1 MIRGTFLFVL
11 GACAAPVIVQAA
23 TAATTSYPAS
33 FFAAEQ
39 PATALDMIRLV
50 PGFAFD
56 GGGQVRGFGG
66 AAGNVLIDGA
76 RPASKDDGLDE
87 ILKRI
92 PAGSVLRIDVIRGG
106 APGVDMQGKTVLAN
120 VIRLTGQGAKLTVS
134 ASLTPR
140 DDGRIAEGF
149 RLEGSANTG
158 KTTWEGSLL
167 IGRGFDDGSGVGR
180 RTMSTAAGTV
190 TMRANESALGVGENY
205 KATGAMETPV
215 LGGKLRLNASIF
227 LNPYRYKQAD
237 ALIDPAGLDLETDH
251 SNQAT
256 TEIGLRYDHPL
267 GSKAQVESFFLQQFG
282 QSRYKAQYAAPDDV
296 ELFRLAKQTSE
307 TIIRTTV
314 NVQTLPSLSFQVGA
328 EGDFNWLLDHT
339 RYVVND
345 VNTSLP
351 AANVRVTELRGETFA
366 TATWK
371 AAKTVTI
378 EAGLRVEASRI
389 ASTGDVAGGRAFFF
403 PKPRLSV
410 TWSPDEADQFRV
422 RIEREV
428 GQLNFDD
435 FAAGAASLTN
445 GAVHAGNPALT
456 PQQAWVYEIAYDRR
470 FWGGG
475 EISASVK
482 HYQLSDIIDRAPIFD
497 PSGTYDAPGNI
508 GGGTKDEAIVLLTL
522 PTDRLGLKNGA
533 LTVRET
539 FRESRVMDPTTGTA
553 RSISGVH
560 PQGGEV
566 HFTQGLPQCKAT
578 WGFDIFN
585 QFRETYY
592 RFNEVDTDKL
602 KTYAVLFVEYRPK
615 PDLMLRF
622 EVQNLGGRSFR
633 HVREVYSGPRETSP
647 LDHIDVRDLH
657 GSRGFYLR
665 IRKTFG

>member
-1 MIRGTFLFVL
+1 MIGGRFLFVL
-11 GACAAPVIVQAA
+11 GAFAAPVIVQAA
-23 TAATTSYPAS
+23 TAAVTSYPGP

-39 PATALDMIRLV
+39 PVTALDMIRLV
-50 PGFAFD
+50 PGFSFD

-92 PAGSVLRIDVIRGG
+92 PAASVARIEVIRGG

-120 VIRLTGQGAKLTVS
+120 VIRQTGLGARLTVS
-134 ASLTPR
+134 ASTTGR
-140 DDGRIAEGF
+140 DDGRFATGFRAEG
-149 RLEGSANTG
+149 AINTA
-158 KTTWEGSLL
+158 KTSWEGSLL

-180 RTMSTAAGTV
+180 RTTSTAART
-190 TMRANESALGVGENY
+190 TRANESALGVGENY
-205 KATGAMETPV
+205 KATGAMETPI

-227 LNPYRYKQAD
+227 VNPYRYTQAD
-237 ALIDPAGLDLETDH
+237 ALIDPASLDLETDH
-251 SNQAT
+251 SNQDTA
-256 TEIGLRYDHPL
+256 EIGLRYDHPL
-267 GSKAQVESFFLQQFG
+267 GSKAQIESFFLQQFG
-282 QSRYKAQYAAPDDV
+282 QSRYKAQYAAPNDL

-307 TIIRTTV
+307 TIARTTV
-314 NVQTLPSLSFQVGA
+314 NVQTSPILSFQAGA
-328 EGDFNWLLDHT
+328 EGDLNWLLDHT

-345 VNTSLP
+345 VDTSLP

-366 TATWK
+366 TVTWK
-371 AAKTVTI
+371 VAKAVTI

-389 ASTGDVAGGRAFFF
+389 ASTGDVARGRAFVFA
-403 PKPRLSV
+403 KPRLSM
-410 TWSPDEADQFRV
+410 TWSPDDADQFRLRV
-422 RIEREV
+422 EREV
-428 GQLNFDD
+428 GQLDFDD

-456 PQQAWVYEIAYDRR
+456 PQQSWIYEAAYDRR

-475 EISASVK
+475 EISVSVK

-508 GGGTKDEAIVLLTL
+508 GGGTKDEAVVLLTL
-522 PTDRLGLKNGA
+522 PTDRLGVKNGA
-533 LTVRET
+533 LTIRKT
-539 FRESRVMDPTTGTA
+539 FRESRVKDPTTGMA

-560 PQGGEV
+560 PQEGEI
-566 HFTQGLPQCKAT
+566 HFTQGLPRWKAT

-585 QFRETYY
+585 QFPETYY

-602 KTYAVLFVEYRPK
+602 ATSAMLFSEYKPK
-615 PDLMLRF
+615 PDLTLRF

-633 HVREVYSGPRETSP
+633 HVREIYSGPRGVSP
-647 LDHIDVRDLH
+647 LDHIDIRDLH